1 MRLLSRYFVREMLLP
16 FFFSLLMITF
26 ILFINFLLRAIDRFL
41 GKGLDVGSYLA
52 SHPSI
57 YCAISAHGDPPGNA
71 HGFWPLIG
79 R

>member
-41 GKGLDVGSYLA
+41 GKGLDVLTILESVSYTHLTLPTKA
-52 SHPSI
+52 
-57 YCAISAHGDPPGNA
+57 
-71 HGFWPLIG
+71 
-79 R
+79 